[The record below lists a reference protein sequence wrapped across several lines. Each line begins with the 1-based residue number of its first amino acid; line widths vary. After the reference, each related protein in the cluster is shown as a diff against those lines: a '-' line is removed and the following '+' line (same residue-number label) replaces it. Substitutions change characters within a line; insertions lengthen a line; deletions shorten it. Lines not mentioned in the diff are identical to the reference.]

1 MIEIMD
7 KIVRALFTVLKAV
20 LTVVLVGMVVILAA
34 HIIFRFVLN
43 NSLTWSEELLKILL
57 VWFGLL
63 SVSVLAARREHV
75 AIVVFKDHMP
85 KKVSNVLSKV
95 TQFITVVIC
104 LVIIYIGVQYM
115 LEAGFRPTPALRI
128 PYGYA
133 YAAIP
138 VAFFF
143 ITIFEFRNL
152 VADLTGKGNYA
163 AIEKPEE
170 DLTGGK
176 EVRLD

>member
-1 MIEIMD
+1 
-7 KIVRALFTVLKAV
+7 
-20 LTVVLVGMVVILAA
+20 
-34 HIIFRFVLN
+34 
-43 NSLTWSEELLKILL
+43 
-57 VWFGLL
+57 
-63 SVSVLAARREHV
+63 
-75 AIVVFKDHMP
+75 IVVFKDHMP

-104 LVIIYIGVQYM
+104 LIIIYIGAKYM
-115 LEAGFRPTPALRI
+115 LEAGFRPTPALLI

-152 VADLTGKGNYA
+152 VADLTGKGDYA
-163 AIEKPEE
+163 AVEKPEE

-176 EVRLD
+176 EVKLD